1 MTPHGP
7 EAEVFEKASNA
18 ELAPQRYENTLAFM
32 FESRYAI
39 APTEFALNSD
49 IRQRDYLAC
58 WKGLKKY
65 YDGEK

>member
-1 MTPHGP
+1 
-7 EAEVFEKASNA
+7 
-18 ELAPQRYENTLAFM
+18 M